1 MKDCIFY
8 CPLAIIII
16 MTAYKISHLHYL
28 RYHSS
33 S

>member
-1 MKDCIFY
+1 
-8 CPLAIIII
+8 